1 MTTSMRS
8 PRFYQ
13 QIFKQ
18 QAIVL
23 AMVVASCSAGAQ
35 APVPTAAKPTQ
46 VASASTPAPI
56 AAFSERST
64 SGDAFHVIVGH
75 TMFLDTAERVKRV
88 YVANPAVV
96 DSYTANPHQIV
107 VTAKAPG
114 IGSVVLW
121 DEMGN
126 TRAYLFSSDVDVE
139 DLATSLTRALPHEDV
154 HVHSRESHVVLTGT
168 VSTDA
173 KSEAAVKL
181 ASMYSKDVTN
191 SIVVDRALVKQ
202 VTLKVRVVEVDR
214 SKANQFAFNFF
225 SQGGS
230 LISNTTTQQYQ
241 SSPTYTPPTTT
252 TPGTLTVANALNFL
266 LFSSKLN
273 VGASLQDLES
283 KQVLQILAEPSITTL
298 SGEKA
303 NFLAGGEFPFPV
315 VQGSSTGATT
325 ITIQFRS
332 YGVKLEFTP
341 VVNAD
346 GTIELKV
353 APEVSALD
361 YTNAVTISGYTIP
374 AISTRRAD
382 TQVTLNSGQ
391 SFAISGLLDRRTT
404 DLYSLTPGI
413 GNVPILGQLFR
424 SKSVTHSVGELIV
437 IVTPEIV
444 NPLKGADPVGPE
456 PKPVIPFLAP
466 DKFDQTLPKSAD
478 VPAGSR

>member
-1 MTTSMRS
+1 MKNFMFETPLRQQTLRS
-8 PRFYQ
+8 FATVTV
-13 QIFKQ
+13 FTLF
-18 QAIVL
+18 V
-23 AMVVASCSAGAQ
+23 CSAVGQMAKI
-35 APVPTAAKPTQ
+35 PRETAS
-46 VASASTPAPI
+46 VSAATAPAPRGS
-56 AAFSERST
+56 FSESET

-75 TMFLDTAERVKRV
+75 TMFLDTTERVKRV
-88 YVANPAVV
+88 YVANPTIV
-96 DSYTANPHQIV
+96 DSYTASPHQIV
-107 VTAKAPG
+107 VTAKGPG
-114 IGSVVLW
+114 IGSVILW
-121 DEMGN
+121 DESGH
-126 TRAYLFSSDVDVE
+126 TRDYLFSSDLDVE
-139 DLATSLTRALPHEDV
+139 DLEASLKRALPLEDV

-173 KSEAAVKL
+173 KSDAAVKL
-181 ASMYSKDVTN
+181 ASMYSKDVSN
-191 SIVVDRALVKQ
+191 SIVVNRALVKQ
-202 VTLKVRVVEVDR
+202 VTLKVRIVEVDR

-225 SQGGS
+225 SQGSS

-241 SSPTYTPPTTT
+241 SNPTYTPPTTT
-252 TPGTLTVANALNFL
+252 TPGTLTLANALNFL

-273 VGASLQDLES
+273 VGATLQDLES

-315 VQGSSTGATT
+315 VQGSSTGTT
-325 ITIQFRS
+325 SITIQFRS

-346 GTIELKV
+346 GSIELKV

-382 TQVTLNSGQ
+382 TQVTLNNGE

-404 DLYSLTPGI
+404 DLYSVTPGI
-413 GNVPILGQLFR
+413 GNVPILGQLFK
-424 SKSVTHSVGELIV
+424 SKGVTHSVGELIV

-444 NPLKGADPVGPE
+444 NPLKTNEPINE
-456 PKPVIPFLAP
+456 PKPFIPFLAP
-466 DKFDQTLPKSAD
+466 DKFDRSLPKGAEA
-478 VPAGSR
+478 VPAGR